1 MGLIRSLVHFIWMAL
16 SIIVVATLMGL
27 GRFFVSEPTR
37 YKIGAWWCKSVI
49 VSLRVICGVKW
60 NVQGQENL
68 PQDSQARIVVLCKH
82 QSAWETFALD
92 SILQRKIAFV
102 FKKEL
107 LRIPFFGWALGSVDM
122 VHIDRSARAE
132 AMQSVIEQGS
142 RLIGVGRWMVL
153 FPEGTRVPRGQTV
166 KYKSG
171 GVRTAL
177 ATNADIVPV
186 ALSSGK
192 CWPKGAFVK
201 RPGTIDVVIG
211 PVISCQGKSHQDLT
225 REVQDWIE
233 GQMRIIDAPAY
244 VHEKKVEPVDLDV

>member
-1 MGLIRSLVHFIWMAL
+1 MALIRSFVHFIWMAL
-16 SIIVVATLMGL
+16 SIIVVAMLMGL

-37 YKIGAWWCKSVI
+37 YRIGAWWCKSVI
-49 VSLRVICGVKW
+49 FSLRVICGVKW
-60 NVQGQENL
+60 RVQGIENL
-68 PQDSQARIVVLCKH
+68 PQDPHARIVVLCKH
-82 QSAWETFALD
+82 QSAWETFALQWV
-92 SILQRKIAFV
+92 LQRDIVFV

-107 LRIPFFGWALGSVDM
+107 LKIPFFGWALGSVDM

-132 AMQSVIEQGS
+132 AMQSVIEQGG
-142 RLIGVGRWMVL
+142 RLIGMGRWMAL
-153 FPEGTRVPRGQTV
+153 FPEGTRVPRGQTIR
-166 KYKSG
+166 YKSG

-201 RPGTIDVVIG
+201 RPGMIDVVIG
-211 PVISCQGKSHQDLT
+211 PVISSQGKSHQVLT

-244 VHEKKVEPVDLDV
+244 AYEKESVQAG

>member
-16 SIIVVATLMGL
+16 SIIVVATLMGV

-60 NVQGQENL
+60 SVKGQENL
-68 PQDSQARIVVLCKH
+68 PQDPQARIVVLCKH

-142 RLIGVGRWMVL
+142 RLIGGGRWMVL

-166 KYKSG
+166 RYQSG

-177 ATNADIVPV
+177 ATNADILPV

-192 CWPKGAFVK
+192 CWPKGAFIK
-201 RPGTIDVVIG
+201 KPGTIDVVIG
-211 PVISCQGKSHQDLT
+211 PVILSQGKSHQALT

-233 GQMRIIDAPAY
+233 GQMHIIDAPAY
-244 VHEKKVEPVDLDV
+244 MHEKQIESAGSGV